1 MGKIFFLFVTLLLW
15 THPAGLWA
23 QGPDTSAFGKMDA
36 LLRLQ
41 LRQAGYEETGGVLKR
56 SALRRSRVQGDT
68 VFRLLVRCADSEAL
82 AAGLRDEGYEAHPIV
97 PTLCVAASPASRL
110 SRLARHPGVER
121 LCGSRTARPLMDVSR
136 RMTGMDRVTAGEGL
150 DSPFDGTGVVVGIID
165 QGFEYNHPAFSTPEG
180 DLRIKY
186 LWDSRQGR
194 EPLTDPDSIRAAEN
208 DGPDEVGH
216 ATHVSN
222 IAAGSPVAGAEGL
235 HGYAPGAEL
244 AFVPSKFSDVEVLLG
259 ARRVIDLARR
269 QGKPCVFN
277 MSFGSFLHSH
287 DGLTSYEQALNELS
301 DEGVLFVAA
310 AGNNGAVAGH
320 VEKRFASERDTLRLL
335 FEPGKSSSVL
345 YSFFRNDDA
354 EAMSYGVSLYDPQT
368 QAMYALDKEELFAND
383 YALEESEGGVPG
395 SSQFFFAVDW
405 ATLSADWKLPEDYR
419 LVLSIFGAPPGSV
432 LHGWAEAY
440 AYFGDGGRED
450 GFFTPG
456 DNAYSVA
463 VPASAGQ
470 VLAVAS
476 YDSRASW
483 TGLDGEE
490 HDMSETE
497 VGHLSYFSSLGPMLD
512 AGLKKPFI
520 AAPGALI
527 LSAYSGQAAAVEKN
541 RERVSLRVTQGGA
554 DYYYGAMQGTSLAS
568 PQVTGIVACWLQ
580 AYPKLTPEELHEIV
594 RLTAIN
600 DEFTG
605 PVRDSW
611 DAGWGYGKIDAY
623 AGLKE
628 CLRRAAATGLR
639 EEVASEEPV
648 SFRIGGREARVLF
661 NGDEPE
667 ATLRLC
673 TLGGVPVEERRL
685 QAVSCA
691 HEEVVSLEGCAP
703 GCYLLTVQ
711 TARAQVA
718 RKIAVP

>member
-1 MGKIFFLFVTLLLW
+1 MRKIFFLFVTLLLW

-41 LRQAGYEETGGVLKR
+41 LRQAGYEEAGGVLKR

-82 AAGLRDEGYEAHPIV
+82 AAGLRAEGYEAHPIV

-121 LCGSRTARPLMDVSR
+121 LCGSRTARPLMDASR
-136 RMTGMDRVTAGEGL
+136 LMTGMDRVAAGEGL

-180 DLRIKY
+180 ELRIKY

-194 EPLTDPDSIRAAEN
+194 NPQTDPDSIRAAEN
-208 DGPDEVGH
+208 DGPDDVGH

-222 IAAGSPVAGAEGL
+222 IAAGSPVEGAEGL
-235 HGYAPGAEL
+235 HGYAPGADL
-244 AFVPSKFSDVEVLLG
+244 AFIPSDFDDANALLG
-259 ARRVIDLARR
+259 VRRIQDFARS
-269 QGKPCVFN
+269 QGKPCVIN
-277 MSFGSFLHSH
+277 MSFGSTVYPH
-287 DGLTSYEQALNELS
+287 DGLTTYEQGMNELAG
-301 DEGVLFVAA
+301 EGALLVAA
-310 AGNNGAVAGH
+310 AGNSGTTLGH

-335 FEPGKSSSVL
+335 LEPDGSDVL
-345 YSFFRNDDA
+345 FCFFRNNEA
-354 EAMSYGVSLYDPQT
+354 EDFFGDLSLYDSLK
-368 QAMYALDKEELFAND
+368 QAVYALDEEELYD
-383 YALEESEGGVPG
+383 YMWWETSEDTISGGV
-395 SSQFFFAVDW
+395 QFQIGIDW
-405 ATLSADWKLPEDYR
+405 ANLKADLQIPDGYCPMLSVFD
-419 LVLSIFGAPPGSV
+419 APAGSF
-432 LHGWAEAY
+432 LHGWINVY

-450 GFFTPG
+450 GYFTPG
-456 DNAYSVA
+456 DTRYSVA
-463 VPASAGQ
+463 VPASAER
-470 VLAVAS
+470 VLAIAS
-476 YDSRASW
+476 YNSRTSW
-483 TGLDGEE
+483 TGLDGEN
-490 HDMSETE
+490 HGVGGIE
-497 VGHLSYFSSLGPMLD
+497 VGELSSFSSPGPLLD
-512 AGLKKPFI
+512 ADLKKPFI
-520 AAPGALI
+520 AAPGCMI
-527 LSAYSGQAAAVEKN
+527 LSAFSRQADAIENPQAVTN
-541 RERVSLRVTQGGA
+541 RVSQDGT
-554 DYYYGAMQGTSLAS
+554 DYYYGAMQGTSMAS

-594 RLTAIN
+594 RTTAIN

-605 PVRDSW
+605 PVRDTW
-611 DAGWGYGKIDAY
+611 DEGWGYGKIDAY
-623 AGLKE
+623 AGLRE

-673 TLGGVPVEERRL
+673 TLGGVLVEERRL

-691 HEEVVSLEGCAP
+691 HEEVVSLEGYAP